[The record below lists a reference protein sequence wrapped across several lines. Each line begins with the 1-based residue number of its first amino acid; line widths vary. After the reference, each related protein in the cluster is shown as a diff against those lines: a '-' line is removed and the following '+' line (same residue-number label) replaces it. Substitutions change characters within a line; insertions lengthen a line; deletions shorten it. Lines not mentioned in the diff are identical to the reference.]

1 MPADSDLPTRF
12 LNSDYFLEIGILVCS
27 QHRTKPSTLSK
38 TQDEF
43 FQTLKQVQ
51 AELEKAIA
59 AKAITGEKAID
70 AETHIKKALLQADE
84 ATPNKKTLVEHLKSA
99 KELVTNVGG
108 LASALTGAITA
119 IGALF

>member
-1 MPADSDLPTRF
+1 MANFDQRNQTVQTQYNAETINF
-12 LNSDYFLEIGILVCS
+12 G
-27 QHRTKPSTLSK
+27 QAQ
-38 TQDEF
+38 TQDDF
-43 FQTLKQVQ
+43 FQSLKQVQ

-59 AKAITGEKAID
+59 AKAIIGENAID

-84 ATPNKKTLVEHLKSA
+84 TTPNKKTLIEHLKSA

-119 IGALF
+119 IGTLF

>member
-1 MPADSDLPTRF
+1 MAHFDQENQTVQTQYNAETINF
-12 LNSDYFLEIGILVCS
+12 G
-27 QHRTKPSTLSK
+27 QAH

-43 FQTLKQVQ
+43 FQILKQVQ
-51 AELEKAIA
+51 TELEKAIT
-59 AKAITGEKAID
+59 AKAITGVNAID
-70 AETHIKKALLQADE
+70 AETHVKRALLQAGE
-84 ATPNKKTLVEHLKSA
+84 ATPNKKTLIEHLKSA